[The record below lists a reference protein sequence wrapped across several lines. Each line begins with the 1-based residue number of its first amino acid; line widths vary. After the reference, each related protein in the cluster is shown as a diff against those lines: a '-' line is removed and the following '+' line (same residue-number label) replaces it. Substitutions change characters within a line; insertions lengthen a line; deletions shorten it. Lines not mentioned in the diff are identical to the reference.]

1 MKNRSLHIT
10 DVISGNSPPFFFVF
24 RTLFLTLLVRHPHM
38 FERLPVDM
46 WVPDAVKQ
54 IAGHW
59 IPLQHVSLQEVWHT
73 LVKYFQ
79 IMKNPSTIKCI
90 PHS

>member
-1 MKNRSLHIT
+1 
-10 DVISGNSPPFFFVF
+10 
-24 RTLFLTLLVRHPHM
+24 M

-90 PHS
+90 PHSWNCYVVMSAHFLMEFSPSLPIPVGVWEMQMGSKRKS